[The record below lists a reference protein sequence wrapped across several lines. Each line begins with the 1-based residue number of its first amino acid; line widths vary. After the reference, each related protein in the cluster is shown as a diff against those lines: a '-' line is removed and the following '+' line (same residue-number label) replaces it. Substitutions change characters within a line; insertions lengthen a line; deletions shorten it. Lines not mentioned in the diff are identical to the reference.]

1 MKIRARVSALSL
13 RNRLLFAAT
22 FILVTFI
29 GLAGLALD
37 RAFVSPAREAIRNQL
52 RTDVYTLLQ
61 VFDFEEDGLP
71 IIPDVMPER
80 LTRLSSLNSQLYAF
94 ILDSRGEILWR
105 SKSSVGIDPGEL
117 KVAESGKEN
126 FVQVGEGFHY
136 SYGVEW
142 ETGQDR
148 RIDLTWLMVDQSSY
162 YRDTIELYRKELFLW
177 LGLATVILLV
187 MQAVILRWGL
197 KPLGSVTLE
206 LERIQQAKQDKI
218 LGRYPREI
226 AQLSHRINTFIE
238 NERLNL
244 TRYRDTLGDLAHSLK
259 TPLAMIKGITDNK
272 LQPDLKNIDE
282 VVDRMNQ
289 IVEYQLN
296 RAASSQLSVM
306 HRAVDCEE
314 VMRKLYASMKK
325 VYRHKNMDSTWKIES
340 GAVFYGDESDLYE
353 FLGNIMDNA
362 FKWARSRVLFV
373 CRADR
378 VEGRERKGLIV
389 EIHDDGPGIAEAERA
404 SVLERGVRADQQTP
418 GQGIG
423 LAVVRE
429 IVQRYGGALTIESSE
444 LGGALIRTR
453 FPAGVQD
460 ILPTA
465 T

>member
-1 MKIRARVSALSL
+1 MSALSL

-52 RTDVYTLLQ
+52 RADVYTLLQ
-61 VFDFEEDGLP
+61 VFDFAEDGSP
-71 IIPDVMPER
+71 VIPDVMPER
-80 LTRLSSLNSQLYAF
+80 LSRLNRLNSQLYAF

-105 SKSSVGIDPGEL
+105 SKSSAGINPGEL
-117 KVAESGKEN
+117 QVIASGQEN
-126 FVQVGEGFHY
+126 FAQVGEGFHY

-142 ETGQDR
+142 ETGR
-148 RIDLTWLMVDQSSY
+148 GRHIDLTWLMVNQSSW
-162 YRDTIELYRKELFLW
+162 YRDTIQLYRKELFLW
-177 LGLATVILLV
+177 LGMATMILLV

-197 KPLGSVTLE
+197 KPLGAVTRE

-218 LGRYPREI
+218 LGSYPREI
-226 AQLSHRINTFIE
+226 AQLSHRINSFIE

-272 LQPDLKNIDE
+272 LQTELKSIDE
-282 VVDRMNQ
+282 MVERMNR

-296 RAASSQLSVM
+296 RAASSQLSVI

-314 VMRKLYASMKK
+314 VMRKLSASMKK
-325 VYRHKNMDSTWKIES
+325 VYGHKNIDSAWEIEP
-340 GAVFYGDESDLYE
+340 GAVFLGDESDLYE
-353 FLGNIMDNA
+353 FLGNIMDNS
-362 FKWARSRVLFV
+362 FKWARSRALFV
-373 CRADR
+373 CKAERIP
-378 VEGRERKGLIV
+378 GREDKGLII
-389 EIHDDGPGIAEAERA
+389 EIHDDGPGIAEAERTA
-404 SVLERGVRADQQTP
+404 VLERGVRADQQTP

-429 IVQRYGGALTIESSE
+429 IVQRYRGELTIESSE

-453 FPAGVQD
+453 FPATAQD
-460 ILPTA
+460 ILPDST
-465 T
+465 

>member
-1 MKIRARVSALSL
+1 M
-13 RNRLLFAAT
+13 FAAT
-22 FILVTFI
+22 FLLVTFI

-37 RAFVSPAREAIRNQL
+37 RAFVSPAREAVRNQL

-61 VFDFEEDGLP
+61 VFDFEEDGAP
-71 IIPDVMPER
+71 IIPDVMPQR
-80 LTRLSSLNSQLYAF
+80 LARLSNLNSQLYAF
-94 ILDSRGEILWR
+94 ILDSEGEILWR
-105 SKSSVGIDPGEL
+105 SKSSVGISLGEL
-117 KVAESGKEN
+117 PVTESGREN
-126 FVQVGEGFHY
+126 FIQVGDGFHY

-148 RIDLTWLMVDQSSY
+148 RIDLTWLMVDQSSW
-162 YRDTIELYRKELFLW
+162 YRDTIELYRKELLLW

-197 KPLGSVTLE
+197 KPLGAVTRE

-218 LGRYPREI
+218 LGRYPWEI
-226 AQLSHRINTFIE
+226 AQLSHRINSFIE

-259 TPLAMIKGITDNK
+259 TPLAMIKGITDNN
-272 LQPDLKNIDE
+272 LQPELKSIDE
-282 VVDRMNQ
+282 TVDRMNQ

-314 VMRKLYASMKK
+314 VMKKLYASMKK
-325 VYRHKNMDSTWKIES
+325 VYRHKNIDGIWEIES
-340 GAVFYGDESDLYE
+340 GVVFHGNEGDLYE
-353 FLGNIMDNA
+353 FVGNIMDNS
-362 FKWARSRVLFV
+362 FKWAHSRVRFV
-373 CRADR
+373 CKSEQ
-378 VEGRERKGLIV
+378 VTGRGRKGLII
-389 EIHDDGPGIAEAERA
+389 EIHDDGPGIDRA
-404 SVLERGVRADQQTP
+404 KRTSVLERGVRADQQIP

-429 IVQRYGGALTIESSE
+429 IVQRYGGELTIGSSA

-453 FPAGVQD
+453 FPATDQD
-460 ILPTA
+460 ILPA
-465 T
+465 SS